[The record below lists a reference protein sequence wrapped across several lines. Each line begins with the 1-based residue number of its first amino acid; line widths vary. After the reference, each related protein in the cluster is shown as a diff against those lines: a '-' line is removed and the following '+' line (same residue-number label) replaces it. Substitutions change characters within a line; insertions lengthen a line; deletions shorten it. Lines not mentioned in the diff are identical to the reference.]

1 MAGMETKNSRA
12 GAAEHT
18 ARLANKVIEQA
29 KRGCVDRGVGLD
41 GKPLNRCHV
50 YLEGA
55 VKCQCGEGPLLELRR
70 MK

>member
-1 MAGMETKNSRA
+1 MTTTGPNDP
-12 GAAEHT
+12 T
-18 ARLANKVIEQA
+18 AQSANAMIEEA
-29 KRGCVDRGVGLD
+29 KRACVDRGEGFD

-55 VKCQCGEGPLLELRR
+55 TECVCGDGPKLELRR

>member
-1 MAGMETKNSRA
+1 MTTTTTDP
-12 GAAEHT
+12 T
-18 ARLANKVIEQA
+18 AQSANAVIEQA

-55 VKCQCGEGPLLELRR
+55 TECVCGMGPKLESRR
-70 MK
+70 MR